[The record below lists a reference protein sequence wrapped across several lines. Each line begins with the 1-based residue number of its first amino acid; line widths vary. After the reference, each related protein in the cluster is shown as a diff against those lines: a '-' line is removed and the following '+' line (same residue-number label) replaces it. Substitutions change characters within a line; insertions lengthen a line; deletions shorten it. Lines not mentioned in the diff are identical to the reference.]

1 MTDVSRV
8 VTKKN
13 RIAHA
18 AQWLER
24 FGSHPPAPLRARL
37 GLLIEA
43 AFIWYH
49 GGTIRIQEGPSMTA
63 AFLEVRE
70 VNKSYGPTLA
80 LDRVSFDVQAG
91 EVFGLLGPNGA
102 GKTTLLSIM
111 SCLLEPT
118 SGEVRLLGTPVA
130 AKDREVRRLIGI
142 VPQELALYDDLTAR
156 ENLCFFGEL
165 FGIDGAELRQRV
177 AHILAAIGLED
188 RAADRVRTFSGG
200 MKRRLN
206 LGVALV
212 HRPRLLLLDEPTVG
226 VDPQSRNHIFE
237 EVRRLNAEGMTIV
250 YTSHYMEEVQALCSR
265 IGIIDR
271 GKLAACDTLLRLL
284 QTLPGA
290 IRFRV
295 SPMTPGLRER
305 LKELPDALLCEQ
317 ENRLLELE
325 CGDVKLAL
333 VELMRLLQHEGAEL
347 VHLEIEEPN
356 LERVF
361 LHLTGRQLR
370 D

>member
-1 MTDVSRV
+1 
-8 VTKKN
+8 
-13 RIAHA
+13 
-18 AQWLER
+18 
-24 FGSHPPAPLRARL
+24 
-37 GLLIEA
+37 
-43 AFIWYH
+43 
-49 GGTIRIQEGPSMTA
+49 MTA

-70 VNKSYGPTLA
+70 VSKRYGSAVA
-80 LDRVSFDVQAG
+80 LDRVSFDVQEG

-102 GKTTLLSIM
+102 GKTTLLSIV
-111 SCLLEPT
+111 SCLLEPS
-118 SGEVRLLGTPVA
+118 SGEVRLLGRPVVPS
-130 AKDREVRRLIGI
+130 DREVRRLIGV
-142 VPQELALYDDLTAR
+142 VPQELALYGELTAR
-156 ENLCFFGEL
+156 ENLSFFGEL
-165 FGIDGAELRQRV
+165 YGVHGAELRGRV

-188 RAADRVRTFSGG
+188 KADDRVRTFSGG

-206 LGVALV
+206 LGIALV

-237 EVRRLNAEGMTIV
+237 EVRRLNSEGMTIV

-265 IGIIDR
+265 IGIMDR
-271 GKLAACDTLLRLL
+271 GKLAACDTLPRLL
-284 QTLPGA
+284 QTLRGA

-295 SPMTPGLRER
+295 SVMTLGLRER
-305 LKELPDALLCEQ
+305 LKALPDALLCER
-317 ENRLLELE
+317 EGRLLELE

-333 VELMRLLQHEGAEL
+333 MELMRHLQQERAEL
-347 VHLEIEEPN
+347 VHLEIDEPN